1 MKSIS
6 IHKIDDKLMA
16 LIEKKAREKGLS
28 LNKTIKLLLAEAVGL
43 APQSAKKNNSFEEF
57 CGIWSEEEFEEFE
70 QKTAEFRE
78 IDPSGNSICFS

>member
-43 APQSAKKNNSFEEF
+43 KLRKNDSFDEF
-57 CGIWSEEEFEEFE
+57 CGVWSEDEFKEFEHRVADFN
-70 QKTAEFRE
+70 Q
-78 IDPSGNSICFS
+78 IDPTDWT